1 METDAR
7 EPDAERFLALAEAN
21 YCAYIV
27 TLPGTD
33 VALMLAIMGTASGRR
48 SLTGRWICIV
58 LGSASF
64 VALIHL
70 ITS

>member
-1 METDAR
+1 MAATGVIIGDDGAVGDADQFVDDR
-7 EPDAERFLALAEAN
+7 RRRFAALE
-21 YCAYIV
+21 
-27 TLPGTD
+27 
-33 VALMLAIMGTASGRR
+33 MLAIMGTASGRR